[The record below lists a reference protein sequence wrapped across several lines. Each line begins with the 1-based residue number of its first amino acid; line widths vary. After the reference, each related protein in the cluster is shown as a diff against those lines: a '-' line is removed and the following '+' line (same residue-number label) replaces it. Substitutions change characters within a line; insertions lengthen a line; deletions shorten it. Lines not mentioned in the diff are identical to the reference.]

1 MKQPVISPDIDSET
15 ENPGQIYP
23 AVLFRRCVYVGM
35 PRHMDA
41 IKMAFDGMTH
51 QQKHYVRN
59 RISDGK
65 EKMLFGWATSIGE
78 WQDQPEYQNAR
89 MIMYGFD

>member
-1 MKQPVISPDIDSET
+1 MKRPVISPEINIET

-23 AVLFRRCVYVGM
+23 AVLFRRCVYVGA

-41 IKMAFDGMTH
+41 INLAFAGMTH
-51 QQKHYVRN
+51 LQKRHVSN
-59 RISDGK
+59 QIADGK
-65 EKMLFGWATSIGE
+65 ETMLFGWASSAGE
-78 WQDQPEYQNAR
+78 WQDQPEYQGAR